1 MFSVNSK
8 DDSGDINSIE
18 LSDMLRELGQCSR
31 MEEAFCCEDVDV
43 FFGAT
48 NVLLV
53 FAMHSD
59 MSKNRVDPSRFYCN
73 QQGLEGL
80 VNKVFLLVG
89 AK

>member
-1 MFSVNSK
+1 MKMSMF
-8 DDSGDINSIE
+8 
-18 LSDMLRELGQCSR
+18 
-31 MEEAFCCEDVDV
+31 